1 MKFRCTGNSIRLRV
15 RKSDLEALQMRG
27 AIREEIIFAPGQ
39 TLAFVLEL
47 GQGEG
52 LQAAF
57 SGGVVRVVVPEPM
70 ATAWIASSEVGLEAV
85 QETDGQAGSLHIQVE
100 KDFPC
105 RHTSEANREDTF
117 YELAPDDP
125 TVC

>member
-15 RKSDLEALQMRG
+15 RKSDLEALQAQG
-27 AIREEIIFAPGQ
+27 LIREEIVFAPGQ
-39 TLAFVLEL
+39 ILSFVLEL
-47 GQGEG
+47 GQGER
-52 LQAAF
+52 LHAAF
-57 SGGVVRVVVPEPM
+57 NDGVVRVVVPGPM
-70 ATAWIASSEVGLEAV
+70 AGAWIGSSEVGLEAV
-85 QETDGQAGSLHIQVE
+85 QETEGQEGALHIQVE